1 MIDVRVLTG
10 AALDAALDDVARM
23 RITVFREW
31 PYLYDG
37 DLEYERE
44 YLNAYRHSSDAVLVG
59 AFDGTELIGVATGT
73 PMFDH
78 ADEFASAF
86 QGLNWDLSQVFYCA
100 ESVLLTTYRGS
111 GIGHRFFDLRE
122 THARALGCS
131 KVAFCAVQRPV
142 DHPLRPTDYRP
153 LDAFWENGATAPFQT
168 PLRISAGKISMWPM
182 KPQNHFSFGRGIY
195 RLDISVIAVR
205 KLRTSSI
212 VL

>member
-44 YLNAYRHSSDAVLVG
+44 DLYAYRHSSDAVLVG

-86 QGLNWDLSQVFYCA
+86 QGLKWDLSQVFYCA

-122 THARALGCS
+122 KHARALGCS

-153 LDAFWENGATAPFQT
+153 LDAFWEKRGYRP
-168 PLRISAGKISMWPM
+168 ISNAIA
-182 KPQNHFSFGRGIY
+182 HFSWK
-195 RLDISVIAVR
+195 DIDVAHE
-205 KLRTSSI
+205 TSKP
-212 VL
+212 LQFWARDL

>member
-10 AALDAALDDVARM
+10 AALDAALEDVARL

-44 YLNAYRHSSDAVLVG
+44 YLNAYRNNPAAVLVG
-59 AFDGTELIGVATGT
+59 AFDGAELIGAATGT
-73 PMFDH
+73 PMLDH
-78 ADEFASAF
+78 ANEFASAF
-86 QGLNWDLSQVFYCA
+86 QRLNWDLSQVFYCA
-100 ESVLLTTYRGS
+100 ESVLLNSYRGS

-122 THARALGCS
+122 EHARALGCS

-153 LDAFWENGATAPFQT
+153 LDIFWKKRGYRTVSNAIAYFSWKDIDVAHET
-168 PLRISAGKISMWPM
+168 P
-182 KPQNHFSFGRGIY
+182 KPLQFWARD
-195 RLDISVIAVR
+195 L
-205 KLRTSSI
+205 
-212 VL
+212 